1 MHPKNTAPIK
11 IWWYSAYFL
20 SIIFRKQK
28 WIRLKVKNLGAISD
42 HIDWIQA
49 NFSKETSPKIFAT
62 KEKLWRY
69 IHDLEFNPR
78 YNESVQTISRFRVY
92 EFGVAHGY
100 APYFWQ
106 KNFAN
111 SISKWTGFDSFVGL
125 PRSWRENDI
134 GAFSN
139 QGKIPQFTDS
149 RFQFIK
155 GMVEDT
161 LLNFKFE
168 REDSETL
175 LVFFDLDIFEPTIFA
190 FNKLS
195 PILKQ
200 NDILYFDESYDSDE
214 RFIIQFYLLK
224 MFDVTL
230 LGYTPLSTAFRINQ
244 KKA

>member
-1 MHPKNTAPIK
+1 MNAKNTAPRRS
-11 IWWYSAYFL
+11 WWYTAYFL
-20 SIIFRKQK
+20 SIIFKRQK
-28 WIRLKVKNLGAISD
+28 WIRLKIKNLGVISD
-42 HIDWIQA
+42 HIDWIQV
-49 NFSKETSPKIFAT
+49 NFCKETSPKFFAT
-62 KEKLWRY
+62 KEKLWEY
-69 IHDLEFNPR
+69 IYDLDFNSKS
-78 YNESVQTISRFRVY
+78 NESSKTISKFRVY

-100 APYFWQ
+100 TPYFWQ
-106 KNFAN
+106 KNFSK
-111 SISKWTGFDSFVGL
+111 SISRWTGFDSFVGL
-125 PRSWRENDI
+125 PRSWREKDV

-175 LVFFDLDIFEPTIFA
+175 LVFFDLDIFEPTLFA

-195 PILKQ
+195 LFLKQ
-200 NDILYFDESYDSDE
+200 NDILYFDESFDSDE

-244 KKA
+244 KNA